1 MAGGRYTL
9 SSGRDVVSL
18 TIDTTD
24 RTDAGNW
31 NCTAQV
37 YENGTDSL
45 RVGEAVMRSIH
56 LVVVGECHRML
67 RCQSSHFPFL
77 TSLSQFLHLHQKIL
91 KKKGLVPHGLHF
103 LGIKKTVVS
112 LPSPSK

>member
-1 MAGGRYTL
+1 MEGGRYTL

-24 RTDAGNW
+24 TTDTGYW

-45 RVGEAVMRSIH
+45 RVGEAVMRSIR
-56 LVVVGECHRML
+56 LVVVGEYQRIL
-67 RCQSSHFPFL
+67 RY
-77 TSLSQFLHLHQKIL
+77 
-91 KKKGLVPHGLHF
+91 
-103 LGIKKTVVS
+103 
-112 LPSPSK
+112 

>member
-24 RTDAGNW
+24 RTDAGDW

-37 YENGTDSL
+37 YESGTDSL

-56 LVVVGECHRML
+56 LVVVGECQRML
-67 RCQSSHFPFL
+67 RY
-77 TSLSQFLHLHQKIL
+77 
-91 KKKGLVPHGLHF
+91 
-103 LGIKKTVVS
+103 
-112 LPSPSK
+112 